1 MNSVLVLCKNDFQ
14 IAVSLL
20 NIFCFQLSIGV
31 FSVNLL
37 NIKFMSEY
45 DNSFLYMCRM
55 VVITERSFT
64 SLDFQRQLLFFNL
77 FEFTLFEPCLFIYVG
92 ILLITSEGSQYS
104 FDKKFSEF
112 PHTFE
117 ELHYYRP
124 QTKFGARRIFAP
136 VCHSVHKGG
145 GTWAGTP
152 PWQVHPRAGHPPGQ
166 VHPLGYGQQAGGTHP
181 TGMHSCFFHIRY
193 LRFSRH
199 FFWDF
204 PLIYFFRFLR
214 HVYHIIYFY
223 ISY

>member
-45 DNSFLYMCRM
+45 DNSFLFMCRM

-112 PHTFE
+112 PQTFE
-117 ELHYYRP
+117 DLHYYRP
-124 QTKFGARRIFAP
+124 QTKFGARRIFAS

-145 GTWAGTP
+145 DTWAGTP
-152 PWQVHPRAGHPPGQ
+152 PGRYT
-166 VHPLGYGQQAGGTHP
+166 PLGYGQQAG
-181 TGMHSCFFHIRY
+181 MHSCFFNIRY

-204 PLIYFFRFLR
+204 PLIYFFRFFR

>member
-31 FSVNLL
+31 FSVNL

-92 ILLITSEGSQYS
+92 ILLITSECSQYS
-104 FDKKFSEF
+104 FDKILQIS
-112 PHTFE
+112 PHFWRIALLLPANEVWGKAYFCTCLSFCS
-117 ELHYYRP
+117 
-124 QTKFGARRIFAP
+124 QGRRYL
-136 VCHSVHKGG
+136 GRY
-145 GTWAGTP
+145 T
-152 PWQVHPRAGHPPGQ
+152 PWQVHHRAGHPPGQ
-166 VHPLGYGQQAGGTHP
+166 VHPLGYGKQAGGTHS
-181 TGMHSCFFHIRY
+181 TGMHSCLIMWVTKKIGKLFSIWYGPNPVFHDRQ
-193 LRFSRH
+193 
-199 FFWDF
+199 
-204 PLIYFFRFLR
+204 
-214 HVYHIIYFY
+214 
-223 ISY
+223 